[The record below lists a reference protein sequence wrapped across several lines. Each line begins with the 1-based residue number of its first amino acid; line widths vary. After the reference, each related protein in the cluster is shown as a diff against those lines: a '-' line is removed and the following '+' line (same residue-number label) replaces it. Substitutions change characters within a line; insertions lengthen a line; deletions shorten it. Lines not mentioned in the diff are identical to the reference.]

1 MPFLDLPS
9 LHLILG
15 GAFLP
20 GRVRRGHTSGVRPVD
35 ALGLAVSAPLAHP
48 WLLLSA
54 TLVSAPGWTVL
65 HGPAHSPPPPGGPP
79 SCFLAEGYFTIAPP
93 TAGSQLFPLARLPTV
108 CSLPRSPLDQE
119 PSGYESPALRW
130 PEFRSRR
137 ALRGR
142 PAVWTAVLTGETGV
156 KGVGLG
162 ATGSAEPVPI
172 RGTWCLGTVP
182 STVRTKAVLSLSAAL
197 SAPQAFTKASRGG
210 RGQGDHRQAGRRGA
224 LELPGRGGSKVPEG
238 PGRPDSPCGCCLRR
252 NSILGTA
259 CPRWAGLSGDTE
271 GVTLGNEP
279 GSPQPGWGGQQLS
292 RLPPNCAQRERGL
305 RPEGGRA
312 PALLCE

>member
-9 LHLILG
+9 LRLILG

-20 GRVRRGHTSGVRPVD
+20 GRVLRGHTSGIRPVVD

-65 HGPAHSPPPPGGPP
+65 RGPAHSPPPPGGPP

-93 TAGSQLFPLARLPTV
+93 AAGSQLFPLAPLATV
-108 CSLPRSPLDQE
+108 CPLPRSSLDQE

-182 STVRTKAVLSLSAAL
+182 STRSS
-197 SAPQAFTKASRGG
+197 Q
-210 RGQGDHRQAGRRGA
+210 
-224 LELPGRGGSKVPEG
+224 
-238 PGRPDSPCGCCLRR
+238 RP
-252 NSILGTA
+252 T
-259 CPRWAGLSGDTE
+259 
-271 GVTLGNEP
+271 GVHKG
-279 GSPQPGWGGQQLS
+279 
-292 RLPPNCAQRERGL
+292 
-305 RPEGGRA
+305 
-312 PALLCE
+312 